1 MNPKVEYK
9 LFIEKNIILNKYV
22 KRRYQTYLK

>member
-22 KRRYQTYLK
+22 KRRYQTHLK